1 MAVTFRRFTIK
12 YARIAKPHRV
22 ARLLLARRSMHT
34 RNLSSV
40 ACGVLTAVFLNAQTG
55 YAQELLPNLVA
66 RPASEFS
73 LIQIN
78 GRLMLRFAATSWN
91 NGAGPLE
98 LRSGSASESQGQNVY
113 QRIFRS
119 DGTYIDE
126 LAGTFIWHPT
136 HDHFHFGDFA
146 LYTFNAVG
154 GDPGS
159 EQASAK
165 TSFCVMDTTA
175 VDLSLTGAP
184 HSAVYS
190 ACNKFVQGMSVGWG
204 DRYGPTLAGQSFDIT
219 GLPAGDYDLTVISD
233 PNNRLLEA
241 NESDNR
247 ACVRLRLN
255 PSAWTVQSLGTCG
268 SVSVTSISPNTIK
281 KGTTIQ
287 VTVTGSGFAAGMA
300 VGFENGSGP
309 APVVTNVSITA
320 NTITATVSVK
330 NGGNRTTRYWD
341 LRVGPALLPGA
352 MAVIP

>member
-1 MAVTFRRFTIK
+1 
-12 YARIAKPHRV
+12 
-22 ARLLLARRSMHT
+22 MHT
-34 RNLSSV
+34 RNFFSV

-55 YAQELLPNLVA
+55 FAQELLPNLVA

-73 LIQIN
+73 YVQVD
-78 GRLMLRFAATSWN
+78 GRLLLRFAATSWN

-98 LRSGSASESQGQNVY
+98 LRAGSATESVGQNVY
-113 QRIFRS
+113 QRIYRS
-119 DGTYIDE
+119 DGTSTEE
-126 LAGTFIWHPT
+126 LSGTFIWHPE

-159 EQASAK
+159 EKASAK

-184 HSAVYS
+184 RSAVYS
-190 ACNKFVQGMSVGWG
+190 TCNKFVQGMSVGWG
-204 DRYGPTLAGQSFDIT
+204 DRYGPSLPGQSFDMT
-219 GLPAGDYDLTVISD
+219 GVPAGDYDLTVISD
-233 PNNRLLEA
+233 PNNRLRES

-255 PSAWTVQSLGTCG
+255 PAAFTVQTLGTCG
-268 SVSVTSISPNTIK
+268 SVTITSISPNTIK

-287 VTVTGSGFAAGMA
+287 VTITGTGFAPGMA

-309 APVVTNVSITA
+309 APVTSNVSITA
-320 NTITATVSVK
+320 TTVTATVSVK
-330 NGGNRTTRYWD
+330 SGGNRTTRYWD

-352 MAVIP
+352 MAVIH